1 MNFVD
6 LELLGGGLYWAFVK
20 GISYQRLEEVKHDG
34 WFFEGLKMRW
44 KLLAWSNVNIRFLQ
58 TLDIVK

>member
-20 GISYQRLEEVKHDG
+20 GISYTEYSVILCVLYWFDFEV
-34 WFFEGLKMRW
+34 LK
-44 KLLAWSNVNIRFLQ
+44 LPC
-58 TLDIVK
+58 VKIQDS

>member
-20 GISYQRLEEVKHDG
+20 GISYQRLEEAKLDG
-34 WFFEGLKMRW
+34 WFFESLKMR
-44 KLLAWSNVNIRFLQ
+44 
-58 TLDIVK
+58 

>member
-20 GISYQRLEEVKHDG
+20 GISYQRLEEAKLDG
-34 WFFEGLKMRW
+34 WFFESLKMRW